1 MEKALRGIVHP
12 LGVEEM
18 VSEMGVFSQVRVYM
32 GDRYGLGLMAFYVFT
47 CLVLGIMLSMNFGTS
62 QRAFTFL
69 DNYIEKLLTEEEF
82 TDRWF

>member
-1 MEKALRGIVHP
+1 VEKALRGIVHP

-32 GDRYGLGLMAFYVFT
+32 GDRCGLGLMAFYVFT

-62 QRAFTFL
+62 QRA
-69 DNYIEKLLTEEEF
+69 YKHLTSKIL
-82 TDRWF
+82 